1 MCASVSRAYWCVRCS
16 KHLKCLRSG
25 LENMKKGGEE
35 SCFDGEEVSD
45 GVRGRSGK
53 DSVEGSKGTDRGRCE

>member
-1 MCASVSRAYWCVRCS
+1 MCSSMRRGIYIPGRVKWDE
-16 KHLKCLRSG
+16 
-25 LENMKKGGEE
+25 LEAIQKGGEE

-53 DSVEGSKGTDRGRCE
+53 DSVVDSNDTDRGRCE